1 MKIKTFLALLLL
13 VIAGCGCSKTDK
25 DTSPEAVIVREI
37 PKITVYLGNE
47 KFGTYKVIQNRK
59 TLDSAFS
66 NVEFSTLEQ
75 FKDIDF
81 TTETLLLGY
90 DNYANQ
96 ADFHFQFVK
105 IKANNYSLTVKI
117 SGLATKPD
125 TFLYGIVV
133 KKLPN
138 NANIS
143 FNIQKSN

>member
-1 MKIKTFLALLLL
+1 MKTKTFLALLLL

-25 DTSPEAVIVREI
+25 DTEAVIVREI
-37 PKITVYLGNE
+37 SKIRVYLGDE
-47 KFGTYKVIQNRK
+47 KFGTYKVIQNK
-59 TLDSAFS
+59 KALDSAFS

-96 ADFHFQFVK
+96 ADFRFQFVK
-105 IKANNYSLTVKI
+105 TKANNYSLTVKI

-138 NANIS
+138 NANVS

>member
-1 MKIKTFLALLLL
+1 MKTKTFLALLLL

-37 PKITVYLGNE
+37 SKIRVYLGDE
-47 KFGTYKVIQNRK
+47 KFGT
-59 TLDSAFS
+59 
-66 NVEFSTLEQ
+66 
-75 FKDIDF
+75 
-81 TTETLLLGY
+81 
-90 DNYANQ
+90 
-96 ADFHFQFVK
+96 
-105 IKANNYSLTVKI
+105 KANNYSLTVKI

-138 NANIS
+138 NANVS